1 MASRWDCNGFIV
13 LLSSWHPVG
22 IVMVFD
28 ILSSIII
35 SSRWD
40 CNGFIVLLSSC
51 HPVGIVMVFDI
62 LSSIIMSSR
71 WDCNG
76 FIVLLSSCHP
86 VGIVMVLSFCYLH
99 VSPLG
104 LQCFFCY
111 NSNNLPQGLYFNT
124 PPYNSFKINYT
135 KTLRIESNKNI
146 LSYFFY
152 STFTLTPS
160 EWLVNSGA
168 YIH

>member
-1 MASRWDCNGFIV
+1 MSA
-13 LLSSWHPVG
+13 
-22 IVMVFD
+22 
-28 ILSSIII
+28 
-35 SSRWD
+35 RWD

-86 VGIVMVLSFCYLH
+86 VGIAMV
-99 VSPLG
+99 
-104 LQCFFCY
+104 FFCY

-124 PPYNSFKINYT
+124 PHTTHSK
-135 KTLRIESNKNI
+135 
-146 LSYFFY
+146 
-152 STFTLTPS
+152 STTQKLY
-160 EWLVNSGA
+160 E
-168 YIH
+168 